1 MKRII
6 IEQDAVLNQHLP
18 QAELKPKITT
28 LEAFCVFGAFLSPYA
43 MISWVSFLAGRWLQ
57 DKPVEVL
64 ETSLHVFAMYVGILI
79 LLLLTLKITDKFSIH
94 FKRRLWLHRWGINTT
109 PGKYVPWRNLRGW
122 HLTSVAD
129 RPDLT
134 LLTLIIN
141 RGRRKLRI
149 AHWRIILEKPS
160 QIEIFQTYLQTRV
173 QAGKEIPQ
181 QISEIPPLPV
191 PEKIRPLG
199 WLLISSGLCLFV
211 SMLLPFSLAMML
223 VKRSNIDFRADMP
236 KASSGNLETFIA
248 AHFNSSHELGWTVIC
263 LGLLCTL
270 LALALATT
278 GQRLCFH
285 SGLGE
290 KSSPEPT

>member
-57 DKPVEVL
+57 DKPVELL
-64 ETSLHVFAMYVGILI
+64 ETSLQVFAMYVGILI
-79 LLLLTLKITDKFSIH
+79 LILLTLKIINKFSIH

-109 PGKYVPWRNLRGW
+109 PGKYVPWRNLNGW
-122 HLTSVAD
+122 NLERVAD

-134 LLTLIIN
+134 VLTLIIN
-141 RGRRKLRI
+141 RGGRKLRI
-149 AHWRIILEKPS
+149 AHWRIILGNPA
-160 QIEIFQTYLQTRV
+160 QIEIFQNYLQTRA

-191 PEKIRPLG
+191 PKKIRPRG

-211 SMLLPFSLAMML
+211 PMLLTFPFGVML
-223 VKRSNIDFRADMP
+223 VRRSNIDFSTDMP

-248 AHFNSSHELGWTVIC
+248 DHFNSSHELGWTVIC

-285 SGLGE
+285 TDKPE
-290 KSSPEPT
+290 KSDPQPT